1 MDQNRKITLEQLLAL
16 KRAERPSPEFW
27 ENFDRELRSKQLAAL
42 VKTRP
47 WWQVWTPKKTLVRIC
62 MPLGAAAAVAVAFSS
77 TQRVVVNRAPAQV
90 AHVELSRSVAEVKPL
105 ETLSNQTVVATA
117 SAAAAVDASRL
128 EDASVNARV
137 TEPIAS
143 AKAQDAAGA
152 VWATGAATMKAA
164 GQALAQLT
172 GLSEEQTT
180 EVAVAQPKVV
190 EPLAQVATPRDSR
203 RSRLLAYS
211 VAYDPHAANSADSA
225 RSREH
230 ITRRMSDDAVYDS
243 ISRLGVSG
251 NSVSIKF

>member
-1 MDQNRKITLEQLLAL
+1 
-16 KRAERPSPEFW
+16 
-27 ENFDRELRSKQLAAL
+27 
-42 VKTRP
+42 
-47 WWQVWTPKKTLVRIC
+47 

-77 TQRVVVNRAPAQV
+77 TQRVVVSRTPAQV
-90 AHVELSRSVAEVKPL
+90 AHVELSRSVAEVKPMAAIS
-105 ETLSNQTVVATA
+105 TQTVVAAA
-117 SAAAAVDASRL
+117 SVAPASVEASRL
-128 EDASVNARV
+128 EDASVNMHLN
-137 TEPIAS
+137 EPAAS
-143 AKAQDAAGA
+143 AKTQDAGA

-172 GLSEEQTT
+172 GLSDEQTA
-180 EVAVAQPKVV
+180 EVASAQPKMV
-190 EPLAQVATPRDSR
+190 EPLAQVATPRDNR

-211 VAYDPHAANSADSA
+211 VAYDPHAANSTDSA